1 MTTSLFVGSR
11 GGRGEGGLEM
21 DILTVKI
28 GRRRKGTNVFI
39 FVIFLDKCSRYE
51 QDKTFVSFPE
61 GRMLTKP

>member
-1 MTTSLFVGSR
+1 
-11 GGRGEGGLEM
+11 M